1 MPLPSERPA
10 VIVSSRAYN
19 IAKPDLV
26 MRAITSQHRPE
37 PTQGEVWLSHWW
49 EAGLLKSSVVKTVF
63 DTLGQR
69 PVIRQLSTFA
79 AADQIALK
87 QAIAEIIG

>member
-1 MPLPSERPA
+1 M
-10 VIVSSRAYN
+10 
-19 IAKPDLV
+19 
-26 MRAITSQHRPE
+26 MAITSQHRPE

-49 EAGLLKSSVVKTVF
+49 EAGLLKPSVVKPVF
-63 DTLGQR
+63 ATLEQR
-69 PVIRQLSTFA
+69 FVIRQLSTLA